1 MIFAAALLLAG
12 LVTHPGVVRWPIKTS
27 IHEMP
32 ATPVPLPIL
41 SALPQIPGVA
51 KDDAR
56 YQSALIPGKFASLR
70 EGETISTEGWLRLVA
85 SETDGDYHVQLTLT
99 PTATQCLIVEVPRP
113 SYVKAAKLKAE
124 CLAARSIIR
133 AMIGGAVPSQLG
145 TLATGKRVRIT
156 GQLFYDDAHVGTPPR
171 GKRGMKAMSL
181 WELHPVTL
189 AESIP

>member
-1 MIFAAALLLAG
+1 MIALAALLLAG
-12 LVTHPGVVRWPIKTS
+12 LVTHPGVIRWPIKTS
-27 IHEMP
+27 ISEKI
-32 ATPVPLPIL
+32 ATAVPLPIL
-41 SALPQIPGVA
+41 DALPQVPGVT

-85 SETDGDYHVQLTLT
+85 SETDGDYHVQLSTT
-99 PTATQCLIVEVPRP
+99 PTATQCVIVEVPRP

-124 CLAARSIIR
+124 CLAAR
-133 AMIGGAVPSQLG
+133 AKLKALIGGAEPSVKG
-145 TLATGKRVRIT
+145 TLVIGKRVRIT

-171 GKRGMKAMSL
+171 GKRGMKAVSL